1 LDVEVSVPSKG
12 RQQSIV
18 EKTKTDNKGYFQLFK
33 VESSKSY
40 TFKVSDSQGPL
51 VTVTLTIAGGSATV
65 AIQIS
70 VVPRDKQ
77 QQIIQQQQQKQP
89 VLVWEKR
96 PPDTMTVGQTVDFK
110 AHIELGDLRLLPVW
124 EVDPPGFVAV
134 LGEYLHAIQEGTVT
148 EGTVTLQARM
158 PTTSMEP
165 VGEKVTIKV
174 KPLGGQ
180 QGSIFGIV
188 LDQSASPVAN
198 VTVQALQDSTV
209 KASSV
214 TNTLGQFLL
223 ENLPAGDYT
232 VVAKQANLEATS
244 SVKVEAGKTAL
255 VTLHLS
261 PIQQN
266 NPVAIAKSI
275 VQMLRDFGV
284 SVKELPETE
293 ANTINA
299 ALAEQQTVISTE
311 IQVAEEFLDR
321 INFPKRVL
329 GVDNLDDNPSV
340 FSMSASGQT
349 TTEVEGYVYNDFEGS
364 PVSNATVD
372 AYIGSQKI
380 ATARTDSSG
389 RFTMQLRISQ
399 TTMVTFVAT
408 SGNFLGAE
416 TWRINPGEEAWV
428 GVGVPQSHLLGLPP
442 GKYREIWTSDP
453 WLPRIL
459 ERIGDAPD
467 NKTWIV
473 EVAQAGSVS
482 GTIRSRQENEMG
494 LVLTVT
500 VQNPIGIF
508 RYTHEAGK
516 YTFQVRK
523 PNDATIQYDGGI
535 TVTTDAQGNLTQ
547 IALSATVK
555 DSKLSS
561 PITFSGTLQGTPAQ
575 TGTVSGSIRS
585 RPVNRSP
592 VVARRQRG
600 RQSQDNSYAPYTE
613 AKFVNVS
620 LQSQF
625 GNASIGELK
634 VVWMRDSLDDEK
646 IKQISLTGL
655 TVRSQT
661 SKPASLTVSSVSVEF
676 RETTQQEKQLSPDV
690 EDLTPTKATVSATL
704 EGSGIRLQVSNLQA
718 SEFKWVKVG
727 ERWDW
732 WQWKS
737 ITVYLPIPTTLNGQ
751 VSYSSPTVQ
760 FNGSIDAKWENPQSD
775 PKDFGGEDSP
785 VALVEVPKGTV
796 KLAGNWV
803 PKIGRPAGIQVNF
816 TSNPT
821 GNAPQVQMNLTIN
834 YGDQK
839 LAGTITGTL
848 DIKNNQSYGFKSG
861 NLDMTH
867 TPSNFKVQV
876 SWERGKPVSGKI
888 VTAQGQKVADIGEA
902 RNLGLPDLGDV
913 LIVKYS
919 DNTFETLESV
929 LPRSRLSKK

>member
-1 LDVEVSVPSKG
+1 MLGKGKSLLKKSLRWQVVAGLVCLLLVPLIIVATGCGGGGGEQRQPKLSGTVTAPQGTPVAAAPSFWQRLSAWFISVAEAQALQGQAVPNATVKAYIWSLNLDLSKPVATTDTNSDG
-12 RQQSIV
+12 RYTLLLPPEAAGKDIVVIV
-18 EKTKTDNKGYFQLFK
+18 EKQVQGGNIRLSRLVADVPLEGMTGVDIDAVTTLAAEAIAKYAKDN
-33 VESSKSY
+33 
-40 TFKVSDSQGPL
+40 
-51 VTVTLTIAGGSATV
+51 
-65 AIQIS
+65 QI
-70 VVPRDKQ
+70 
-77 QQIIQQQQQKQP
+77 
-89 VLVWEKR
+89 
-96 PPDTMTVGQTVDFK
+96 
-110 AHIELGDLRLLPVW
+110 GDLSPSGIAEIINGVRNSLKGVLSLNLVVNAPDSPLPERFGDGLRKPKPVQQLVQDV
-124 EVDPPGFVAV
+124 ENKVVEQKDNLKPATGDFAV
-134 LGEYLHAIQEGTVT
+134 
-148 EGTVTLQARM
+148 
-158 PTTSMEP
+158 
-165 VGEKVTIKV
+165 
-174 KPLGGQ
+174 
-180 QGSIFGIV
+180 
-188 LDQSASPVAN
+188 
-198 VTVQALQDSTV
+198 
-209 KASSV
+209 
-214 TNTLGQFLL
+214 
-223 ENLPAGDYT
+223 
-232 VVAKQANLEATS
+232 
-244 SVKVEAGKTAL
+244 
-255 VTLHLS
+255 
-261 PIQQN
+261 
-266 NPVAIAKSI
+266 AKSI

-284 SVKELPETE
+284 SAKDLPETE

-299 ALAEQQTVISTE
+299 ALTEQQTVISSE
-311 IQVAEEFLDR
+311 IKIAQEFLDR

-329 GVDNLDDNPSV
+329 GFSNLSENPSV
-340 FSMSASGQT
+340 FSMTASGQA
-349 TTEVEGYVYNDFEGS
+349 TTEVEGYVYNDLEGS
-364 PVSNATVD
+364 PIPNATVD

-380 ATARTDSSG
+380 ATTKTDPSG
-389 RFTMQLRISQ
+389 RFAMQLRIAQ
-399 TTMVTFVAT
+399 TSVVTFVAT
-408 SGNFLGAE
+408 SGNFVGAE
-416 TWRINPGEEAWV
+416 TWRINPGKEV
-428 GVGVPQSHLLGLPP
+428 GVYIDIPQSDLIGLPP
-442 GKYREIWTSDP
+442 GKYREIWTSHW

-473 EVAQAGSVS
+473 EVAQAGNVS
-482 GTIRSRQENEMG
+482 GTIRSRQESEMG

-516 YTFQVRK
+516 YTFRVRK
-523 PNDATIQYDGGI
+523 PNDATIQYDGSI
-535 TVTTDAQGNLTQ
+535 AVTTDAQGNPTQ
-547 IALSATVK
+547 IALNATVK

-561 PITFSGTLQGTPAQ
+561 PITFNGTLQGTPAQ

-600 RQSQDNSYAPYTE
+600 RQSQDNPYAPYTE

-634 VVWMRDSLDDEK
+634 VVWMRDSLEDEK

-690 EDLTPTKATVSATL
+690 EDLTPTKATISATL

-732 WQWKS
+732 WQWKY

-839 LAGTITGTL
+839 LSGTITGTL
-848 DIKNNQSYGFKSG
+848 DIRGNQSYGFKSG

-888 VTAQGQKVADIGEA
+888 VTEKGQKVADIGEA
-902 RNLGLPDLGDV
+902 RNLGLPDLGDA

-929 LPRSRLSKK
+929 LPRSRLGRK

>member
-1 LDVEVSVPSKG
+1 LSAWFISVAEAQALQGQAVPEAKVKAYIWSLNLDLSKPVSTTNTKSDG
-12 RQQSIV
+12 RYTLLLPPEAAGKDIVVIV
-18 EKTKTDNKGYFQLFK
+18 EKQVQGGTIRLSAIVPDVPPEGKTGVDIDAATTLAAEQIAKFAKDN
-33 VESSKSY
+33 
-40 TFKVSDSQGPL
+40 
-51 VTVTLTIAGGSATV
+51 
-65 AIQIS
+65 QIS
-70 VVPRDKQ
+70 
-77 QQIIQQQQQKQP
+77 
-89 VLVWEKR
+89 
-96 PPDTMTVGQTVDFK
+96 
-110 AHIELGDLRLLPVW
+110 DLSSNGISAVIW
-124 EVDPPGFVAV
+124 EVRKFLENVPMLNLVVGALGSPLPQNFGDGLQGLLQETVQNIVQNQEGNLKPATGDVAV
-134 LGEYLHAIQEGTVT
+134 
-148 EGTVTLQARM
+148 
-158 PTTSMEP
+158 
-165 VGEKVTIKV
+165 
-174 KPLGGQ
+174 
-180 QGSIFGIV
+180 
-188 LDQSASPVAN
+188 
-198 VTVQALQDSTV
+198 
-209 KASSV
+209 
-214 TNTLGQFLL
+214 
-223 ENLPAGDYT
+223 
-232 VVAKQANLEATS
+232 
-244 SVKVEAGKTAL
+244 
-255 VTLHLS
+255 
-261 PIQQN
+261 
-266 NPVAIAKSI
+266 AKSI

-284 SVKELPETE
+284 SAKDLPETE

-299 ALAEQQTVISTE
+299 ALTEQQTVISSE
-311 IQVAEEFLDR
+311 IKIAQEFLDR

-329 GVDNLDDNPSV
+329 GFSNLSENPSV
-340 FSMSASGQT
+340 FSTTASGQA
-349 TTEVEGYVYNDFEGS
+349 TTEVEGYVYNDLEGR
-364 PVSNATVD
+364 PIPNATVD

-380 ATARTDSSG
+380 ATTKTDSSG
-389 RFTMQLRISQ
+389 RFAMQLRIAQ
-399 TTMVTFVAT
+399 TSVVTFVAT
-408 SGNFLGAE
+408 SGNFVGAE
-416 TWRINPGEEAWV
+416 TRRINPGEEAWV
-428 GVGVPQSHLLGLPP
+428 YIDIPQSDLIGLPP
-442 GKYREIWTSDP
+442 GKYREIWTSDQ

-473 EVAQAGSVS
+473 EVAEAGNVS
-482 GTIRSRQENEMG
+482 GTIRSRQESEKG

-516 YTFQVRK
+516 YTFQVSK
-523 PNDATIQYDGGI
+523 PNDATIQYDGSI
-535 TVTTDAQGNLTQ
+535 AVTTDAQGNPTQ
-547 IALSATVK
+547 IALNATVK

-575 TGTVSGSIRS
+575 TGTVSGSNKS

-600 RQSQDNSYAPYTE
+600 RQSQDNPYAPYTE

-732 WQWKS
+732 WQWKY

-839 LAGTITGTL
+839 LSGTITGTL
-848 DIKNNQSYGFKSG
+848 DIRGNQSYGFKSG

-902 RNLGLPDLGDV
+902 KSLGLPLGSALV
-913 LIVKYS
+913 VKYT
-919 DNTFETLESV
+919 DTDGKVTFETLESV
-929 LPRSRLSKK
+929 LPRSRLGRK

>member
-1 LDVEVSVPSKG
+1 MLGKGKSLLKRSLRWQVVAGLVCLSLVPLIIVATGCGGGGGEQRQPKLSGTVTAPQGTPVAAAPSFWQRLSAWFISVAEAQALQGQAVPNATVKAYIWSLNLHLSKPVATTDTNSDG
-12 RQQSIV
+12 RYTLLLPPEAAGKDIVVIV
-18 EKTKTDNKGYFQLFK
+18 EKQVQGGTIRLSRLVADVPLEGMTGVNIDAATTLAAEAIAKYAKDN
-33 VESSKSY
+33 
-40 TFKVSDSQGPL
+40 
-51 VTVTLTIAGGSATV
+51 
-65 AIQIS
+65 QI
-70 VVPRDKQ
+70 
-77 QQIIQQQQQKQP
+77 
-89 VLVWEKR
+89 
-96 PPDTMTVGQTVDFK
+96 
-110 AHIELGDLRLLPVW
+110 GDLSPNGIAEIINGVRNSLEGVLSLNLVVNAPDSPLP
-124 EVDPPGFVAV
+124 ERFGDGLRKP
-134 LGEYLHAIQEGTVT
+134 
-148 EGTVTLQARM
+148 
-158 PTTSMEP
+158 EP
-165 VGEKVTIKV
+165 VQQLVQNVENKVFEQKDNL
-174 KPLGGQ
+174 KP
-180 QGSIFGIV
+180 
-188 LDQSASPVAN
+188 
-198 VTVQALQDSTV
+198 
-209 KASSV
+209 
-214 TNTLGQFLL
+214 
-223 ENLPAGDYT
+223 
-232 VVAKQANLEATS
+232 ATDDF
-244 SVKVEAGKTAL
+244 AF
-255 VTLHLS
+255 
-261 PIQQN
+261 
-266 NPVAIAKSI
+266 AKSI

-284 SVKELPETE
+284 SAKDLPETE

-299 ALAEQQTVISTE
+299 ALTEQQTVISSE
-311 IQVAEEFLDR
+311 IKIAQEFLDR

-329 GVDNLDDNPSV
+329 GFSNLSENPSV
-340 FSMSASGQT
+340 FSMTASGQA
-349 TTEVEGYVYNDFEGS
+349 TTEVEGYVYNDLEGR
-364 PVSNATVD
+364 PIPNATVD

-380 ATARTDSSG
+380 ATTKTDPSG
-389 RFTMQLRISQ
+389 RFAMQLRIAQ
-399 TTMVTFVAT
+399 TSVVTFVAT
-408 SGNFLGAE
+408 SGNFVGAE
-416 TWRINPGEEAWV
+416 TRGINPGEEAWV
-428 GVGVPQSHLLGLPP
+428 YIDIPQSDLIGLPP
-442 GKYREIWTSDP
+442 GKYREIWTSDQ

-473 EVAQAGSVS
+473 EATEG
-482 GTIRSRQENEMG
+482 NEKG

-523 PNDATIQYDGGI
+523 PNDATIQYDGSI
-535 TVTTDAQGNLTQ
+535 AVTTDAQGNPTQ
-547 IALSATVK
+547 IALNATVK

-585 RPVNRSP
+585 RSVNRSP
-592 VVARRQRG
+592 VVVRRQRG
-600 RQSQDNSYAPYTE
+600 RQSQDNPYAPYTE

-803 PKIGRPAGIQVNF
+803 PKIGRPAGIDLQM
-816 TSNPT
+816 TSNPQ
-821 GNAPQVQMNLTIN
+821 GNAPHVSIQLTIN

-839 LAGTITGTL
+839 LSGTITGTL

-888 VTAQGQKVADIGEA
+888 VTEKGQKVADIGEA

-919 DNTFETLESV
+919 DKTFETLESV
-929 LPRSRLSKK
+929 LPRSRLGRK

>member
-1 LDVEVSVPSKG
+1 LSAWFISVAEAQALQGQAVPNATVKAYIWSLNLDLSKPVATTNTNSDG
-12 RQQSIV
+12 RYTLLLPPEAAGKDIVVIV
-18 EKTKTDNKGYFQLFK
+18 EKQVQGGTIRLSRLVADVPSEGMTGVNIDAATTLAAEAIAKYAKDNQIGDLSPSGIAEIINGVRNSLKGVLSLNLVVNAPDSPLPERFGDGLRKPEPVQQL
-33 VESSKSY
+33 VQNIEN
-40 TFKVSDSQGPL
+40 KVSEQKDNLKP
-51 VTVTLTIAGGSATV
+51 AT
-65 AIQIS
+65 
-70 VVPRDKQ
+70 
-77 QQIIQQQQQKQP
+77 
-89 VLVWEKR
+89 
-96 PPDTMTVGQTVDFK
+96 GDF
-110 AHIELGDLRLLPVW
+110 
-124 EVDPPGFVAV
+124 AV
-134 LGEYLHAIQEGTVT
+134 
-148 EGTVTLQARM
+148 
-158 PTTSMEP
+158 
-165 VGEKVTIKV
+165 
-174 KPLGGQ
+174 
-180 QGSIFGIV
+180 
-188 LDQSASPVAN
+188 
-198 VTVQALQDSTV
+198 
-209 KASSV
+209 
-214 TNTLGQFLL
+214 
-223 ENLPAGDYT
+223 
-232 VVAKQANLEATS
+232 
-244 SVKVEAGKTAL
+244 
-255 VTLHLS
+255 
-261 PIQQN
+261 
-266 NPVAIAKSI
+266 AKSI

-284 SVKELPETE
+284 SVVNLPETE
-293 ANTINA
+293 ATTITG
-299 ALAEQQTVISTE
+299 ALNEQQIVISSE
-311 IQVAEEFLDR
+311 IQIAKEFLDR

-329 GVDNLDDNPSV
+329 GFSNLSENPSV
-340 FSMSASGQT
+340 FSTTASGQT
-349 TTEVEGYVYNDFEGS
+349 ATEVEGYVYNDLEGR
-364 PVSNATVD
+364 PIPNATVD

-380 ATARTDSSG
+380 ATTKTDSLG
-389 RFTMQLRISQ
+389 RFAMQLRIAQ
-399 TTMVTFVAT
+399 TSVVTFVAT
-408 SGNFLGAE
+408 SGNFVGAE
-416 TWRINPGEEAWV
+416 TRRINPGEEAWV
-428 GVGVPQSHLLGLPP
+428 YIDIPQSDLIGLPP
-442 GKYREIWTSDP
+442 GKYREIWTSDQ

-473 EVAQAGSVS
+473 EA
-482 GTIRSRQENEMG
+482 TKDNEEG

-523 PNDATIQYDGGI
+523 PNDATIQYDGSI
-535 TVTTDAQGNLTQ
+535 AVTTDAQGNPTQ

-575 TGTVSGSIRS
+575 TGTVSGSIKSRS
-585 RPVNRSP
+585 VNRSP

-600 RQSQDNSYAPYTE
+600 RQSQDNPYAPYTE

-625 GNASIGELK
+625 GSASIGELK
-634 VVWMRDSLDDEK
+634 VVWMRDSLEDEK

-690 EDLTPTKATVSATL
+690 EDLTPTKATISATL

-848 DIKNNQSYGFKSG
+848 DIRGNQSYGFKSG

-876 SWERGKPVSGKI
+876 SWERDKPVSGKI

-902 RNLGLPDLGDV
+902 RNLDLPDLGDA
-913 LIVKYS
+913 LIVKYT
-919 DNTFETLESV
+919 DGTFETLKSV
-929 LPRSRLSKK
+929 LPRSRLGRK

>member
-1 LDVEVSVPSKG
+1 MLGKGKSLLKRSLRWQVVAGLVCLLLVPLIIVATGCGGDGGEQRQPKLSGTVTAPQGTPVAAAPSFWQRLSAWFISVAEAQALQGQAVPNATVKAYIWSLNLDLSKPVATTNTNSDG
-12 RQQSIV
+12 RYTLLLPPEAAGKDIVVIV
-18 EKTKTDNKGYFQLFK
+18 EKQVQGGTIRLSRLAADVPSEGMTGVNIDAATTLAAEAIAKYAKDN
-33 VESSKSY
+33 
-40 TFKVSDSQGPL
+40 
-51 VTVTLTIAGGSATV
+51 
-65 AIQIS
+65 QI
-70 VVPRDKQ
+70 
-77 QQIIQQQQQKQP
+77 
-89 VLVWEKR
+89 
-96 PPDTMTVGQTVDFK
+96 
-110 AHIELGDLRLLPVW
+110 GDLSPNAIAEIINGVRNSLVGVLSLNLVVNAPDSPLPQKFGDGLRKPQQVQQLVQNVED
-124 EVDPPGFVAV
+124 EVETQGNNLKPATGDFAV
-134 LGEYLHAIQEGTVT
+134 
-148 EGTVTLQARM
+148 
-158 PTTSMEP
+158 
-165 VGEKVTIKV
+165 
-174 KPLGGQ
+174 
-180 QGSIFGIV
+180 
-188 LDQSASPVAN
+188 
-198 VTVQALQDSTV
+198 
-209 KASSV
+209 
-214 TNTLGQFLL
+214 
-223 ENLPAGDYT
+223 
-232 VVAKQANLEATS
+232 
-244 SVKVEAGKTAL
+244 
-255 VTLHLS
+255 
-261 PIQQN
+261 
-266 NPVAIAKSI
+266 AKSI

-284 SVKELPETE
+284 SAKDLPETE

-299 ALAEQQTVISTE
+299 ALTEQQTVISSE
-311 IQVAEEFLDR
+311 IKIAQEFLDR

-329 GVDNLDDNPSV
+329 GFSNLSENPSV
-340 FSMSASGQT
+340 FSMTASGQA
-349 TTEVEGYVYNDFEGS
+349 TTEVEGYVYNDLEGS
-364 PVSNATVD
+364 PIPNATVD

-380 ATARTDSSG
+380 ATTKTDPSG
-389 RFTMQLRISQ
+389 RFTMQLRIAQ
-399 TTMVTFVAT
+399 TAKVTFVAT
-408 SGNFLGAE
+408 SGNFVGAE
-416 TWRINPGEEAWV
+416 TRRINPGEETWV
-428 GVGVPQSHLLGLPP
+428 YIDIPQSDLIGLPP
-442 GKYREIWTSDP
+442 GKYREIWTSDQ
-453 WLPRIL
+453 WLPCIL

-473 EVAQAGSVS
+473 EATEG
-482 GTIRSRQENEMG
+482 NEKG
-494 LVLTVT
+494 LVLIVT

-523 PNDATIQYDGGI
+523 PNDATIQYDGSI
-535 TVTTDAQGNLTQ
+535 AVTTDAQGNPTQ

-575 TGTVSGSIRS
+575 TGTVSGSIKS

-592 VVARRQRG
+592 IVARRQRG
-600 RQSQDNSYAPYTE
+600 RQSQDNPYAPYTE

-676 RETTQQEKQLSPDV
+676 RETTQQEKQLSPNV

-732 WQWKS
+732 WQWKY

-919 DNTFETLESV
+919 DKDNTFETLESV
-929 LPRSRLSKK
+929 LPRSRLSRK